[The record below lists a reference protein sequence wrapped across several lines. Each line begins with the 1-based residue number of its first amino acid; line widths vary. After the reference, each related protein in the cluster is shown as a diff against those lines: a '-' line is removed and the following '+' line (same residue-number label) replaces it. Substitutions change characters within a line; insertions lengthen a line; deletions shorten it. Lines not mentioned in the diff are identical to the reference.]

1 MEQTLNW
8 KDVPVARRAQE
19 RADAMRAAERV
30 ELEEAIRHT
39 PVADAAQEADLAL
52 REAAGAFDQEDEGF
66 RLLGNKA
73 RRDLTP
79 VSQVQ
84 MQKAAAFL
92 WETNPLANRLIELPV
107 AYLVAEGVKLT
118 CPDPEHQEWL
128 DAFWK
133 DPINKMD
140 QRLPTFVR
148 ELSLFGEQCWT
159 VFVNDVNGQVRLGYM
174 DPSLIEDVMTDP
186 GNPAQ
191 EIGVRTVKDG
201 SGNHRYYRVIVRGED
216 EELFA
221 AQARVLRAGY
231 TSGDAFY
238 FAVNKFAA
246 GRRGRSDLLS
256 SADFLDAF
264 DEYMFDQVER
274 ASELDAFVWDV
285 KLTGADQDTVDERA
299 KKIKRPGRGSVR
311 VHNEQEEWKAEAPS
325 LNIADRSESA
335 RMFRNHVMGGATMPE
350 HWYGGGGDVNRAV
363 GAEMGEPFFKVVT
376 MRQTQVRGMLSE
388 LGEYVLYQ
396 RALKAGKT
404 AEWGKPEWT
413 VTVSFPEMVTKD
425 VAKLAA
431 ALQACVVS
439 VASAVQGKLL
449 SRETGV
455 AIIAVAARRLDIE
468 IDPEAELEAVLK
480 EADEEGAR
488 NPMAAGVGEHGARP
502 SVPPD
507 LQAELDDSGSEGG
520 EAGGQGGNAST

>member
-1 MEQTLNW
+1 MEKELNW
-8 KDVPVARRAQE
+8 TDLPVARRAQE
-19 RADAMRAAERV
+19 RAATQRAAEKL
-30 ELEEAIRHT
+30 ELDEAIRNT
-39 PVADAAQEADLAL
+39 PVAAAVEEAV

-66 RLLGNKA
+66 RLMGVKA
-73 RRDLTP
+73 KRDLSP

-92 WETNPLANRLIELPV
+92 WETNPLANRLVELPL

-118 CPDPEHQEWL
+118 SSEPEHQEWL
-128 DAFWK
+128 DAFWA
-133 DPINKMD
+133 DPINKLD

-159 VFVNDVNGQVRLGYM
+159 VFVNDINGQVRLGYL

-191 EIGVRTVKDG
+191 EIGVRTVKDAA
-201 SGNHRYYRVIVRGED
+201 GNQRHYRVIVRGED
-216 EELFA
+216 DEMFA
-221 AQARVLRAGY
+221 AEARTLRAGY

-285 KLTGADQDTVDERA
+285 TLTGADQTIVDERA

-335 RMFRNHVMGGATMPE
+335 RMFRNHAMGGASMPE

-363 GAEMGEPFFKVVT
+363 GAEMGEPFFKIVT

-388 LGEYVLYQ
+388 LGQYVLYQ
-396 RALKAGKT
+396 RALKSGKT
-404 AEWGKPEWT
+404 PEWGKPEWKVT
-413 VTVSFPEMVTKD
+413 VTFPEMVTKD
-425 VAKLAA
+425 VSKLAA
-431 ALQACVVS
+431 ALQACI
-439 VASAVQGKLL
+439 VAVANAVQGKLL

-455 AIIAVAARRLDIE
+455 EIIAVAARRLDIE
-468 IDPEAELEAVLK
+468 IDPAAELQAVLK
-480 EADEEGAR
+480 DEEEAAAR
-488 NPMAAGVGEHGARP
+488 NPTSVGVGEHGARP
-502 SVPPD
+502 GVPPD
-507 LQAELDDSGSEGG
+507 LVAELEDDEPGQAGG
-520 EAGGQGGNAST
+520 GGQGGNPSA